1 MKKQIGN
8 AVPPV
13 CAKVLFEGI
22 KRDLDRSDGVLEQPE
37 LITID

>member
-13 CAKVLFEGI
+13 CAKILFEGI
-22 KRDLDRSDGVLEQPE
+22 KRDLDKGDGVLEQPE
-37 LITID
+37 LIAVD